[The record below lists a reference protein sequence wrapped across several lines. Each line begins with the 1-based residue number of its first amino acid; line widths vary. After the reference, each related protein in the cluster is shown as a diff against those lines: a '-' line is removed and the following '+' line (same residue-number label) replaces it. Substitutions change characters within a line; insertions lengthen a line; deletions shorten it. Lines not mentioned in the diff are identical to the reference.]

1 MMIFFFLLLFF
12 GLGGW
17 GCLRLSL
24 RTHHLC
30 RAHHFR
36 FFLFVVM
43 VTVVTIRIFVMV
55 MVMIILFLFFL
66 FLLFFLFMCLIV
78 EGIFLS
84 LIPWVN
90 LLRHMLWLLWLL
102 WLGLRLWFM
111 RIDVTSND
119 TASSRSCFVAS
130 HKCQGAAD

>member
-1 MMIFFFLLLFF
+1 M
-12 GLGGW
+12 
-17 GCLRLSL
+17 
-24 RTHHLC
+24 
-30 RAHHFR
+30 
-36 FFLFVVM
+36 VM

-55 MVMIILFLFFL
+55 MVMIILFLFFFFL
-66 FLLFFLFMCLIV
+66 FFFLFMYLIV

-84 LIPWVN
+84 LSPWVI
-90 LLRHMLWLLWLL
+90 LLRLMLWLLWLL

-119 TASSRSCFVAS
+119 TASSRSCFVTS